1 MRRNIESDNYYS
13 FQNRTEMYPG
23 GPPYPPSLVP
33 PPPRVRW
40 CSARS
45 SWRRNFSPASGRWE
59 SSPTG
64 TGPDL
69 SWGSG
74 KFERYSLSAVL
85 LIILLFLGMRRDT
98 RWWTEPRPADGSGS
112 TAPISRECGGSSNLI
127 ITATGQGL
135 PGSPRGSGR
144 RNRRPRTR
152 RKILWKKLLVIVSFP
167 KPKSSNKFFSE
178 LQPSFIKLL
187 KKNKNIDYL
196 NSIILMI

>member
-59 SSPTG
+59 SGPTG

-74 KFERYSLSAVL
+74 KFERYSLCCPL
-85 LIILLFLGMRRDT
+85 DNFIIFRHEERYKVVDRATAGWWFREYCSNLKRVRGEQQPHHHSYRSRSPRLSQREWEEKQKAKNKKRDT
-98 RWWTEPRPADGSGS
+98 LKETFGYCI
-112 TAPISRECGGSSNLI
+112 IS
-127 ITATGQGL
+127 
-135 PGSPRGSGR
+135 
-144 RNRRPRTR
+144 
-152 RKILWKKLLVIVSFP
+152 
-167 KPKSSNKFFSE
+167 
-178 LQPSFIKLL
+178 
-187 KKNKNIDYL
+187 
-196 NSIILMI
+196 